1 MIERNVSSSN
11 ARMIGTRTAIRHFRH
26 FRCASR
32 TTATNAPTATMEG
45 ASASLEKN
53 FVREF
58 IDAVRWFETMLTT
71 RSSQCMTLEFF
82 LGPTIKRPTL

>member
-1 MIERNVSSSN
+1 M
-11 ARMIGTRTAIRHFRH
+11 
-26 FRCASR
+26 
-32 TTATNAPTATMEG
+32 
-45 ASASLEKN
+45 EKN

-82 LGPTIKRPTL
+82 IGPTIKMPKPLKTVTIRR